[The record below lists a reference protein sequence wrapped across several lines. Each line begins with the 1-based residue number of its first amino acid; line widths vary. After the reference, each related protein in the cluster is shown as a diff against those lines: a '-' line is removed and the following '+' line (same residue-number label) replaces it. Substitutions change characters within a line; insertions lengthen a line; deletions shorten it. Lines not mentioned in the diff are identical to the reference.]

1 MLLIIFKGM
10 LIGVANLVPGV
21 SGGTMAFVLGIY
33 GKLIE
38 ALGGLVLDRA
48 KRKAHFIFL
57 LLVFAGAALGI
68 LIFARIFHV
77 LLATPLLA
85 QPTYFFFAG
94 LIIGF
99 LPFFLKIHH
108 DMKLTAKRLAT
119 LLIGMFLLIL
129 FSLIGDQAEITQ
141 FPEAGSGALDAF
153 KVASINWPYGLWLL
167 FCGFITAGSMIVP
180 GFSGAA
186 LLISLGEYQ
195 NILYFVNEILLV
207 PLTFFVVGALPG
219 IFIFARI
226 VSYLL
231 KNHPASTF
239 YFILGLVLASLYQL
253 GLEIAAVLNLTAPN
267 LLAGLMALIAGFYVA
282 YLLNRIRH
290 IEDPPTTRR

>member
-10 LIGVANLVPGV
+10 LIGIANLVPGV
-21 SGGTMAFVLGIY
+21 SGGTLAFVLGIY
-33 GKLIE
+33 ERLVA
-38 ALGGLVLDRA
+38 ALGGLVFNSTR
-48 KRKAHFIFL
+48 RKEDFIFL

-85 QPTYFFFAG
+85 QPTYLFFAG

-99 LPFFLKIHH
+99 IPFFLKIHH

-119 LLIGMFLLIL
+119 LLVGMFLLIL
-129 FSLIGDQAEITQ
+129 FSLIGDRAEIAQ
-141 FPEAGSGALDAF
+141 FPEAGSGALEAF
-153 KVASINWPYGLWLL
+153 TVAGINWPYSLWLL

-195 NILYFVNEILLV
+195 NILYFVNEMLFV
-207 PLTFFVVGALPG
+207 PLTFFAVGALPG

-226 VSYLL
+226 ISYLL

-239 YFILGLVLASLYQL
+239 YFILGLVLASLYQV
-253 GLEIAAVLNLTAPN
+253 GLEIATVLNLAALN
-267 LLAGLMALIAGFYVA
+267 LLAGLMALIAGFYIA

-290 IEDPPTTRR
+290 IEDPPTTRH